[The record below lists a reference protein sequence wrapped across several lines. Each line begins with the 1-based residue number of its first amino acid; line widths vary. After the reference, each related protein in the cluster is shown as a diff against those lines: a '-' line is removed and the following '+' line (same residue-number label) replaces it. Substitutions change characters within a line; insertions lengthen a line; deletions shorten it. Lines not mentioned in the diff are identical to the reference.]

1 MDGKETCFY
10 PILGTG
16 RCANGRGEM
25 DVEWLRE
32 WGGLIGKYSAV
43 KGKGMDRFINIFRGI
58 CVFVFGKG

>member
-1 MDGKETCFY
+1 
-10 PILGTG
+10 
-16 RCANGRGEM
+16 M

-58 CVFVFGKG
+58 CVFVFGKGQLEGMEGFGIDIFWDVEGKRND